1 MARLLLFGGKGGVGK
16 TTTSSATAVWL
27 ADSGLRVLLVSSDPA
42 HSTSDSLNVELGP
55 VPTPVEGV
63 PGLFGLEMD
72 PEAKLSNLLPKVGE
86 AMNNMGGNGGMGGL
100 GGLGMMLDPN
110 AKQEFE
116 DMKSDVKTA
125 DMILPGLDEA
135 LAFDELLKHMEN
147 PTWDVVVFDTAPTGH
162 TLRFLSLPELIEAW
176 SGRLLRL
183 MRVSGGIRS
192 MLFGRKESDA
202 MKEELERFRRRV
214 LHVRRVLSDPATSSF
229 TLVTIPERMGINETL
244 RAHESLLEYRL
255 PIGGCLVNRLT
266 PVFEHPFLAN
276 RRTQELER
284 IAELEGG
291 LEGVNVASLELAE
304 QEIVG
309 GFHTEYSSIRFALFF
324 LAEFMNQITMGALL
338 VTLFLG
344 GPNGPALF
352 FPEGWWIGVFWFFV
366 KLMGFLFLL
375 VWVRAT
381 LPRFRYDQ
389 LMDFGWK
396 LLIPLSLGWFI
407 LLAFIQIGR
416 DEDWSTAQF
425 VGLGVG
431 LAAVFVALAGMLT
444 LAIRNAR
451 NERIEEMEDA
461 HG

>member
-55 VPTPVEGV
+55 VPTPVDGV

-86 AMNNMGGNGGMGGL
+86 AMNNMGSSGGMGGF

-116 DMKSDVKTA
+116 EVKSDVKTA

-244 RAHESLLEYRL
+244 RAHESLVEYRL

-284 IAELEGG
+284 INELEGA

-309 GFHTEYSSIRFALFF
+309 IEALRKVGRTLYGTPEALPMAIGPHHIGEVLFHDLHRGMVADVDDGFERVQLH
-324 LAEFMNQITMGALL
+324 
-338 VTLFLG
+338 
-344 GPNGPALF
+344 
-352 FPEGWWIGVFWFFV
+352 FPGLQRE
-366 KLMGFLFLL
+366 
-375 VWVRAT
+375 
-381 LPRFRYDQ
+381 D
-389 LMDFGWK
+389 
-396 LLIPLSLGWFI
+396 LSL
-407 LLAFIQIGR
+407 R
-416 DEDWSTAQF
+416 SEDGVLF
-425 VGLGVG
+425 VGVNGREQAIPTETHVKASLVK
-431 LAAVFVALAGMLT
+431 AALDDDVLT
-444 LAIRNAR
+444 LTIPRQAA
-451 NERIEEMEDA
+451 D
-461 HG
+461 

>member
-1 MARLLLFGGKGGVGK
+1 MSRLLLFGGKGGVGK
-16 TTTSSATAVWL
+16 TTTSSSTAVWL

-42 HSTSDSLNVELGP
+42 HSTSDSPDVTLGP

-72 PEAKLSNLLPKVGE
+72 PEAKLSNLLPKFGD
-86 AMNNMGGNGGMGGL
+86 AMNNMGGSKGGLGGL
-100 GGLGMMLDPN
+100 GGLGMMLDAN

-176 SGRLLRL
+176 SGRLLRM

-214 LHVRRVLSDPATSSF
+214 LHVRRVLSDESTTSF

-244 RAHESLLEYRL
+244 RAHESLVEYGL

-266 PVFEHPFLAN
+266 PVFDHPFLAN
-276 RRTQELER
+276 RREQEMQR
-284 IAELEGG
+284 IAELEEA
-291 LEGVNVASLELAE
+291 LETINVASLELAE

-309 GFHTEYSSIRFALFF
+309 IEAL
-324 LAEFMNQITMGALL
+324 
-338 VTLFLG
+338 
-344 GPNGPALF
+344 
-352 FPEGWWIGVFWFFV
+352 
-366 KLMGFLFLL
+366 
-375 VWVRAT
+375 RAT
-381 LPRFRYDQ
+381 GRILYGEPSPLPSTIGPHEIGKVLFHDLHRGMVSEVEDSLERVRLHFPGLQRD
-389 LMDFGWK
+389 D
-396 LLIPLSLGWFI
+396 LSLRSEEGV
-407 LLAFIQIGR
+407 L
-416 DEDWSTAQF
+416 F
-425 VGLGVG
+425 VGVNGREQTVPTQTHVKASQVKASLDDDV
-431 LAAVFVALAGMLT
+431 LT
-444 LAIRNAR
+444 LTIPRTSNDGTAMN
-451 NERIEEMEDA
+451 
-461 HG
+461 